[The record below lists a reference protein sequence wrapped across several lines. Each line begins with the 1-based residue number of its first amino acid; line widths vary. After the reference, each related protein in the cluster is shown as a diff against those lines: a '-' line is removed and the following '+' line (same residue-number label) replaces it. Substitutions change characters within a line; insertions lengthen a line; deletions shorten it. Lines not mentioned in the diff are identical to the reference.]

1 MNKLFITLSIMMGV
15 VVLSSNYL
23 VQFPINYFGL
33 NEILTYGAFSYPI
46 AFLITDLANRSY
58 GKLLA
63 RQIVYLGFLIGII
76 FTLLFST
83 DFADLISVRIAI
95 GSGVAF
101 ITAQLLDIQIFDR
114 LRKKEWFVAPLTSS
128 LIGSTVDTF
137 LFFSISF
144 YATGVPWVTLSL
156 GDLAVKVLVALIMLI
171 PFRMLL
177 KIIKP
182 IKVSNIFD
190 ENKNDPI
197 LKTKLF
203 NQDLDNPIGI
213 AAGFDK
219 NAEVYNPLFKLG
231 FGFVE
236 VGTVTP
242 LKQYGNEKPRVFRL
256 VEDQALINRLG
267 FNNHGSDTI
276 LNRIKSNK
284 KLGVLGV
291 NVGPNKDSNDR
302 LNDYLI
308 GLEKFSEVAD
318 YITINISSPNTE
330 NLRNFHDENKLK
342 DLLTSISEKKKQ
354 LKTEIPVA
362 VKISPDINENQID
375 LISEILLENEISAI
389 IISNTSEA
397 CRETLQNI
405 QRHQKGGL
413 SGKPIEKKSNLLISK
428 FYNLI
433 KGKIKIIGV
442 GGVDSGKAAY
452 DKFLL
457 GADYVQLYT
466 GMVFQGPN
474 IAGMIKKDLKEL
486 LIRDGVKNF
495 TEIVG
500 NKTVS

>member
-1 MNKLFITLSIMMGV
+1 MY
-15 VVLSSNYL
+15 SN
-23 VQFPINYFGL
+23 
-33 NEILTYGAFSYPI
+33 
-46 AFLITDLANRSY
+46 
-58 GKLLA
+58 
-63 RQIVYLGFLIGII
+63 
-76 FTLLFST
+76 
-83 DFADLISVRIAI
+83 
-95 GSGVAF
+95 
-101 ITAQLLDIQIFDR
+101 
-114 LRKKEWFVAPLTSS
+114 LRS
-128 LIGSTVDTF
+128 LIFKIDPERAHF
-137 LFFSISF
+137 LAIQ
-144 YATGVPWVTLSL
+144 SL
-156 GDLAVKVLVALIMLI
+156 KLNL
-171 PFRMLL
+171 
-177 KIIKP
+177 
-182 IKVSNIFD
+182 VSNIFD
-190 ENKNDPI
+190 ENKKDPI

-203 NQDLDNPIGI
+203 NQNLDNPIGI

-330 NLRNFHDENKLK
+330 NLRNFHEENKLK
-342 DLLTSISEKKKQ
+342 ELLKSVSEKKKQ
-354 LKTEIPVA
+354 LKTEIPIA
-362 VKISPDINENQID
+362 VKISPDINENQIE

-397 CRETLQNI
+397 SRETLQNI

-413 SGKPIEKKSNLLISK
+413 SGKPIEKKSNFLISK
-428 FYNLI
+428 FYKLI

>member
-1 MNKLFITLSIMMGV
+1 MY
-15 VVLSSNYL
+15 SN
-23 VQFPINYFGL
+23 
-33 NEILTYGAFSYPI
+33 
-46 AFLITDLANRSY
+46 
-58 GKLLA
+58 
-63 RQIVYLGFLIGII
+63 
-76 FTLLFST
+76 
-83 DFADLISVRIAI
+83 
-95 GSGVAF
+95 
-101 ITAQLLDIQIFDR
+101 
-114 LRKKEWFVAPLTSS
+114 LRS
-128 LIGSTVDTF
+128 LIFKIDPERAHF
-137 LFFSISF
+137 LAIQ
-144 YATGVPWVTLSL
+144 SL
-156 GDLAVKVLVALIMLI
+156 KLNL
-171 PFRMLL
+171 
-177 KIIKP
+177 
-182 IKVSNIFD
+182 VSNIFD

-203 NQDLDNPIGI
+203 NQNLDNPIGI

-291 NVGPNKDSNDR
+291 NVGPNKNSNDR

-342 DLLTSISEKKKQ
+342 ELLKSIKDKKNE
-354 LKTEIPVA
+354 LKTNIPIV
-362 VKISPDINENQID
+362 VKISPDIDLKQIE

-389 IISNTSEA
+389 IISNTSDST
-397 CRETLQNI
+397 RDDLKNI
-405 QRHQKGGL
+405 QRHQMGGL
-413 SGKPIEKKSNLLISK
+413 SGKPIEQKSNLLINQFFK
-428 FYNLI
+428 LLN
-433 KGKIKIIGV
+433 GRIKIIGV
-442 GGVDSGKAAY
+442 GGIDSGKSAH
-452 DKFLL
+452 DKFLS
-457 GADYVQLYT
+457 GADYIQLYT